1 MDKIPIMIVDDHKLI
16 RDTWSLLLGLEDKY
30 EIVAKVGTGEVAVEL
45 AKQKRPTVVLLDINM
60 APLSGF
66 DILKQL
72 KKFLPAVKV
81 IGVSMH
87 TQPAYARKMLRAG
100 AKGYVTK
107 NSGSEELL
115 LAVSEVLQGRTYIC
129 EEVRALIVDQS
140 LDSEANDSGISS
152 LSDRELEIIGYIRDG
167 LSSKEIAEKLFL
179 SYKTVEVHR
188 HNILQKL
195 NVKNAAS
202 LIQLINFHG
211 L

>member
-1 MDKIPIMIVDDHKLI
+1 MIIDDHKLI
-16 RDTWSLLLGLEDKY
+16 RDMWSLLLGLQEKY
-30 EIVAKVGTGEVAVEL
+30 EVIAKVGTGEDAVEL
-45 AKQKRPTVVLLDINM
+45 AKTKRPVVVLLDINM
-60 APLSGF
+60 APMSGF

-72 KKFLPAVKV
+72 KKFLPSVKV

-87 TQPAYARKMLRAG
+87 TQPAYARKMLRGG

-115 LAVSEVLQGRTYIC
+115 LAISEVLEGRTYIC

-140 LDSEANDSGISS
+140 LDGETTDSGISS

-179 SYKTVEVHR
+179 SYKTIEVHR